1 MHGEALAS
9 FLERHGVR
17 LLIQFGSTV
26 TGLTHPGSDLDL
38 GVLLERVPERLEDE
52 IALRADAQALFPG
65 REVDLAILNRA
76 DPLLLKK
83 VMETGRLLAGPARA
97 FHEFRMYAYRRYQD
111 HRRHL
116 GLERDYVRRR
126 IETLAR

>member
-1 MHGEALAS
+1 MPAGALDS
-9 FLERHGVR
+9 FVARHGVR
-17 LLIQFGSTV
+17 LLVQFGSTV

-38 GVLLERVPERLEDE
+38 GVLLERVPERFEDE

-83 VMETGRLLAGPARA
+83 VMETGRLLAGTPRA
-97 FHEFRMYAYRRYQD
+97 FHEFRMYAFRRYQD
-111 HRRHL
+111 HRRYL
-116 GLERDYVRRR
+116 ALERDYVRRR
-126 IETLAR
+126 IEALAR

>member
-1 MHGEALAS
+1 MPAGALDS
-9 FLERHGVR
+9 FVARHGVR
-17 LLIQFGSTV
+17 LLVQFGSTV

-38 GVLLERVPERLEDE
+38 GVLLERVPERFEDE

-83 VMETGRLLAGPARA
+83 VMETGRLLAGTPRA
-97 FHEFRMYAYRRYQD
+97 FHEFRMYAFRRYQD
-111 HRRHL
+111 HRRYL
-116 GLERDYVRRR
+116 ALERDYVRRR
-126 IETLAR
+126 IEAFAR